1 MSIESNIVNRNIVL
15 RFSPDMVDQP
25 LVYRLVK
32 DFDLIPNIIKAN
44 VNQDRMGSMVLSI
57 SGYENDYKEALEYM
71 KMCGMEVSFLAD
83 SMVWDKDV
91 CTQCG
96 ACTAVC
102 PSGALYIER
111 PAMTVHFD
119 SEKCI
124 VCQMCLQACPVKA
137 VKLDI

>member
-1 MSIESNIVNRNIVL
+1 MVNRNIIL
-15 RFSPDMVDQP
+15 RFSPEMVDQP

-44 VNQDRMGSMVLSI
+44 VNQDRKGNMVLSI
-57 SGYENDYKEALEYM
+57 SGYENDYKEAVEYM
-71 KMCGMEVSFLAD
+71 KSCGMEVSFLAD
-83 SMVWDKDV
+83 TILWDKDS

-102 PSGALYIER
+102 PSQALYIER
-111 PAMTVHFD
+111 PDMTVHFD
-119 SEKCI
+119 SDKCI